1 MFPHPAF
8 DARVELEDSLHDGIH
23 KSLLQVLIVIP
34 PLVDLLVL
42 PLLKPLIPGEGD
54 NGQRGFTCRRTRLGC
69 LSICPPS
76 SYPVAASNPPH
87 PHLGMSPDL
96 WGSMSFIQVSQRLY
110 SMSPVLS
117 SFDRG

>member
-8 DARVELEDSLHDGIH
+8 NARVELEDSLHDGIH

-54 NGQRGFTCRRTRLGC
+54 DGQRGFTCRRTRLGC

-87 PHLGMSPDL
+87 PHLGDVPRSL
-96 WGSMSFIQVSQRLY
+96 GFY
-110 SMSPVLS
+110 VLHPGIPKTVLHES
-117 SFDRG
+117 CAQQL